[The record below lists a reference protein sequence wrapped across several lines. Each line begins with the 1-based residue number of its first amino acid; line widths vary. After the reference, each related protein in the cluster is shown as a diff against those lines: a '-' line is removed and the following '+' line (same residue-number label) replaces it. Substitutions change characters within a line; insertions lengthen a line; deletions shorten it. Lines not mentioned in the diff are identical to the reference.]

1 MKVRVVVVMRITL
14 VVTVLE
20 VVVEVMMF
28 VLFEIIVL
36 HLIWGHGDV

>member
-1 MKVRVVVVMRITL
+1 MVVMRIIL

-20 VVVEVMMF
+20 IVVEVMMF

-36 HLIWGHGDV
+36 HLIWGHGDL

>member
-14 VVTVLE
+14 VVMVLE

-36 HLIWGHGDV
+36 HLICGHGDV